1 MTNHGFLLAGVLTGF
16 SIAVPIGPMGLLCIQ
31 RTLASGMRTGIT
43 TGLGAVTVNVAY
55 GAIILLGMNGLAPW
69 IATGGRALNAAGGL
83 FLLWS
88 AARTLM
94 RNPAKAQ
101 PQALKLDGLAA
112 YGSAVAFNAV
122 NPMSMILIVTLLTPI
137 VGGSALPPVDAGLLL
152 LGMFGAAMC
161 WWVCL
166 SGGVALLRA
175 GLTPAVL
182 VNVNRGAGL
191 LLTVYGSL
199 VLARSVQM

>member
-31 RTLASGMRTGIT
+31 RTLASGMRAGIS
-43 TGLGAVTVNVAY
+43 TGLGAATVNVAY
-55 GAIILLGMNGLAPW
+55 GAIILLGLNGLTPW
-69 IATGGRALNAAGGL
+69 IATGGRALTAAGGL

-94 RNPAKAQ
+94 RDPAKVQTRA
-101 PQALKLDGLAA
+101 PKLDGLRA

-122 NPMSMILIVTLLTPI
+122 NPMSPILIMALLTPV
-137 VGGSALPPVDAGLLL
+137 VGGLVPSQLDTGLLL

-166 SGGVALLRA
+166 SSGVALLRER
-175 GLTPAVL
+175 LSPAVM
-182 VNVNRGAGL
+182 VNVNRAAGL
-191 LLTVYGSL
+191 LLTIYGSL
-199 VLARSVQM
+199 VLMRSAQM